1 MSDAVRD
8 NICAFGSVCVY
19 LAAGDKDRGSLNMC
33 VVVGDRDRERGRE
46 RERDSVLRSV
56 SKTGAAVV

>member
-8 NICAFGSVCVY
+8 NICAFGSVSVY

-33 VVVGDRDRERGRE
+33 VVVGDKD
-46 RERDSVLRSV
+46 
-56 SKTGAAVV
+56 